1 MAQQHMQQMLPASS
15 ELIAMAGVVGSVFV
29 EECTQQES
37 APCTYTVIQLRAI
50 SSQGLGMMFCER
62 PVMNACS
69 LCWKSGRIWHLLVV
83 GNPLMVF
90 WSIPPL

>member
-1 MAQQHMQQMLPASS
+1 MAQQHVQQMSPAIC
-15 ELIAMAGVVGSVFV
+15 ELIVMAGVVGSVLV

-62 PVMNACS
+62 PVMNACT
-69 LCWKSGRIWHLLVV
+69 LCWQPGLI
-83 GNPLMVF
+83 
-90 WSIPPL
+90 